1 MKPLSV
7 NFDLIL
13 VSLHKHFQPKKMK
26 LKITFVALSLWA
38 MIPVEASLFHSVNV
52 LQQPKKLTESQKIES
67 LIAFIAKQEG
77 VFLRNGGA
85 YTPGQAA
92 EHLRMKW
99 KKGGSAIKTA
109 EMFIEQLATTSSVSG
124 KAYQI
129 RLKNGQTV
137 NLAPMLRGELKR
149 INQ

>member
-1 MKPLSV
+1 
-7 NFDLIL
+7 
-13 VSLHKHFQPKKMK
+13 MK
-26 LKITFVALSLWA
+26 LKLTLIAFFLWA
-38 MIPVEASLFHSVNV
+38 IEPAEAALFHSVNV

-77 VFLRNGGA
+77 VFLRNGGE

-99 KKGGSAIKTA
+99 KKGGSAINTA
-109 EMFIEQLATTSSVSG
+109 EMFIEKLATTSSVSG
-124 KAYQI
+124 KPYQI

-137 NLAPMLRGELKR
+137 NLAPMLRAELKR
-149 INQ
+149 LNQ

>member
-1 MKPLSV
+1 
-7 NFDLIL
+7 
-13 VSLHKHFQPKKMK
+13 MK
-26 LKITFVALSLWA
+26 LKITLVAFFLWA
-38 MIPVEASLFHSVNV
+38 IMPAEASLFHSVNA

-77 VFLRNGGA
+77 VFLRNGGE

-99 KKGGSAIKTA
+99 KKGGSAINTA
-109 EMFIEQLATTSSVSG
+109 EMFIEKLATTSSISG
-124 KAYQI
+124 KPYQI

-137 NLAPMLRGELKR
+137 NLAPLLRAELKR
-149 INQ
+149 LNQ

>member
-1 MKPLSV
+1 
-7 NFDLIL
+7 
-13 VSLHKHFQPKKMK
+13 MK
-26 LKITFVALSLWA
+26 LKLTLIAFFLWA
-38 MIPVEASLFHSVNV
+38 IVPAEAALFHSVNV

-77 VFLRNGGA
+77 VFLRNGGE

-99 KKGGSAIKTA
+99 KKGGSAINTA
-109 EMFIEQLATTSSVSG
+109 EMFIEKLATTSSVSG
-124 KAYQI
+124 KPYQI

-137 NLAPMLRGELKR
+137 NLAPMLRAELKR
-149 INQ
+149 LNQ